1 MCTLSCSYHEESDC
15 SIDNL
20 MFKAGYITSMSL
32 LKWLNSASKQ
42 RDSPLLPTEEDQL
55 IKAANRQA
63 EKEITQQDIKRR
75 KRGHYFTIT
84 RHVQK

>member
-1 MCTLSCSYHEESDC
+1 
-15 SIDNL
+15 
-20 MFKAGYITSMSL
+20 MFKAGYTTSMFL

-42 RDSPLLPTEEDQL
+42 RASPLLPTEEDRL
-55 IKAANRQA
+55 IKDANRQV

-75 KRGHYFTIT
+75 KREHYFTMMT